1 MEAKKISPQLL
12 SPCISCGYCLS
23 ACPTY
28 QITKDERSSPR
39 GRISLMKEFNSGS
52 IEVTNELFV
61 EQSSFCL
68 GCRACEPVCPAGVQY
83 GALLEEWR
91 EITWT
96 GKNLP
101 LRIRGLRIAV
111 TMTPIIRLLGRLR
124 RVKRNTQ
131 KNADQ
136 RSDFLM
142 LGCVERVLYPQLSR
156 VIAKRFPSI
165 VINDDQGC
173 CGALHSHNGAPN
185 KGHEMALSLG
195 QDLPGRIVTTAGG
208 CAAHLSTEIGREK
221 VIEFSE
227 FVLEK
232 ILAGELTIESPIYID
247 GKIARIGL
255 QDSCHLRNG
264 MAVFQEPRQIL
275 AKLGTF
281 IDMKS
286 SKDCCGAAG
295 TYAIMRPDDSTAVL
309 SKKLVEIEAAD
320 LDFLVTLNPGCQ
332 RQLEHAPDL
341 RKSKVRVLHL
351 VELLELSLSTQTL
364 EGSRQIR

>member
-1 MEAKKISPQLL
+1 
-12 SPCISCGYCLS
+12 
-23 ACPTY
+23 
-28 QITKDERSSPR
+28 
-39 GRISLMKEFNSGS
+39 MKEFNSGS

>member
-1 MEAKKISPQLL
+1 
-12 SPCISCGYCLS
+12 
-23 ACPTY
+23 
-28 QITKDERSSPR
+28 
-39 GRISLMKEFNSGS
+39 MKEFNAGS
-52 IEVTNELFV
+52 IDATNELFV

-91 EITWT
+91 EVTWS

-111 TMTPIIRLLGRLR
+111 TMTPIIRALGRIR
-124 RVKRNTQ
+124 RVKQN
-131 KNADQ
+131 KPNPPLG
-136 RSDFLM
+136 SDFLM

-173 CGALHSHNGAPN
+173 CGALHSHNGAPT

-195 QDLPGRIVTTAGG
+195 QDLPGRIVSTAGG
-208 CAAHLSTEIGREK
+208 CAAHLSAEIGREK

-232 ILAGELTIESPIYID
+232 ILAGELTIERPVYIE

-264 MAVFQEPRQIL
+264 MAVFQQPREIL
-275 AKLGTF
+275 SRLGTF
-281 IDMKS
+281 IDLKS

-295 TYAIMRPDDSTAVL
+295 TYAIMRPHDSAAVL

-332 RQLEHAPDL
+332 RQLEHAPNL
-341 RKSKVRVLHL
+341 RKSTVRVLHI
-351 VELLELSLSTQTL
+351 VELLELALSTQTL
-364 EGSRQIR
+364 EDSH

>member
-1 MEAKKISPQLL
+1 
-12 SPCISCGYCLS
+12 
-23 ACPTY
+23 
-28 QITKDERSSPR
+28 
-39 GRISLMKEFNSGS
+39 MKEFNSGS

-232 ILAGELTIESPIYID
+232 IIAGELTIESPIYID

>member
-1 MEAKKISPQLL
+1 
-12 SPCISCGYCLS
+12 
-23 ACPTY
+23 
-28 QITKDERSSPR
+28 
-39 GRISLMKEFNSGS
+39 MKEFNSGS

-131 KNADQ
+131 KNAGQ
-136 RSDFLM
+136 GSDFLM

>member
-1 MEAKKISPQLL
+1 
-12 SPCISCGYCLS
+12 
-23 ACPTY
+23 
-28 QITKDERSSPR
+28 
-39 GRISLMKEFNSGS
+39 
-52 IEVTNELFV
+52 
-61 EQSSFCL
+61 
-68 GCRACEPVCPAGVQY
+68 
-83 GALLEEWR
+83 
-91 EITWT
+91 
-96 GKNLP
+96 
-101 LRIRGLRIAV
+101 
-111 TMTPIIRLLGRLR
+111 
-124 RVKRNTQ
+124 
-131 KNADQ
+131 
-136 RSDFLM
+136 M